1 MLLLV
6 LARPA
11 VGVNTAV
18 RVVVVGLRSEVMVP
32 LVATMSTKAKPD
44 GTSENVKVM
53 VAVSSANTVLLLD
66 VMLKVGAVVSTK
78 KPEAFA
84 TAA

>member
-18 RVVVVGLRSEVMVP
+18 RVSPVPLMALIVP
-32 LVATMSTKAKPD
+32 LVATMSPNAKPD